1 MLLGL
6 GTFYSYSHLTLIVLT
21 FVLAIHSCIALERHG
36 TLSSAKLSQTLLQ
49 ILEEYY
55 SSLNPDIAI
64 YNSVLNAFARAAK
77 EESDPRLSLASA
89 QRADGLLCK
98 LLRQDQAEIPRPNE
112 YSFLLV
118 INAWSNAAS
127 SAAALS
133 FVDGNNAAQNAE
145 ILLKRLQMQTVG
157 INKATI
163 ACYGA
168 VIRTWAS
175 LGQSERSLCLLEE
188 MVDMSD
194 RTLLLD
200 PIHFNAVFDVCA
212 RDLASETDLTKV
224 MSKLSRIHKI
234 LVQMESNSGYHSI
247 NVEPDTSSFN
257 QVIRACYSP
266 WTTPRGVQD
275 DESIRQTALDIA
287 HDCYTRMSKD
297 YNSPHRPDA
306 HTYAHMFKAVA
317 CLTPSS
323 NITESTS
330 EKYVLCK
337 TIFHACCR
345 DGHLTKSSLW
355 TLRKMLSHGDEFVTL
370 ILSEM
375 DNQGNLNK
383 EKLLVMPDDSLFV
396 SLPGEWSRN
405 GRKHNALNRH
415 RQ

>member
-1 MLLGL
+1 M
-6 GTFYSYSHLTLIVLT
+6 
-21 FVLAIHSCIALERHG
+21 
-36 TLSSAKLSQTLLQ
+36 
-49 ILEEYY
+49 EEYY
-55 SSLNPDIAI
+55 STLNPDIAI

-77 EESDPRLSLASA
+77 EESDSRLSLASA

-98 LLRQDQAEIPRPNE
+98 LLRQDKAEIPRPNE

-127 SAAALS
+127 SAAAIS

-145 ILLKRLQMQTVG
+145 ILLKRLQRQTVG

-163 ACYGA
+163 ACFGA

-175 LGQSERSLCLLEE
+175 LGQSERALCLLEA
-188 MVDMSD
+188 MVAVSD

-212 RDLASETDLTKV
+212 RDLASETDPTKV
-224 MSKLSRIHKI
+224 MSKLSRIHKMLI
-234 LVQMESNSGYHSI
+234 QMDSSGGYHSI
-247 NVEPDTSSFN
+247 NVDPDTSSFN

-266 WTTPRGVQD
+266 WTTPRGDQD

-317 CLTPSS
+317 CLAPST

-375 DNQGNLNK
+375 DNHGNLNK
-383 EKLLVMPDDSLFV
+383 ETLLEMPDDSLFA

-415 RQ
+415 RH